1 MRVSH
6 TLSSQVST
14 RLDNDGPTVEKLSKS
29 PLIYV
34 LAQVRIGAVLK
45 MAEYVPLIQERLRK
59 TGYPLYRASE
69 IRELRFGPGQPDL
82 TSTARWHFDASD
94 RSTGFLLQAD
104 SLVFHTSAYKT
115 SEDFFAALTQ
125 GIEIIHEVVGL
136 EVAERLG
143 LRYVDAFQADPDHR
157 LAEYFHPGVR
167 GIALD
172 EIGATQPRLLV
183 NLVADTQ
190 IGGRLVIR
198 LSQNTGPGFLPPDLH
213 PLELTLDKRF
223 APGGEIAVLD
233 YDHFIE
239 RVVPFSVEDIVH
251 AFGALHQVTSGAFR
265 MTVSDFAL
273 QAWR

>member
-1 MRVSH
+1 MSI
-6 TLSSQVST
+6 

-82 TSTARWHFDASD
+82 TRTARWHFDAPD

-125 GIEIIHEVVGL
+125 GIAIIHEVVGL

-143 LRYVDAFQADPDHR
+143 LRYVDAFEADPDHR
-157 LAEYFHPGVR
+157 LAAYFHPGVR

-198 LSQNTGPGFLPPDLH
+198 LSQNTGTGFLPPDLY
-213 PLELTLDKRF
+213 PMELDLHQQFD
-223 APGGEIAVLD
+223 PGGEIAVLD

-239 RVVPFSVEDIVH
+239 RVMPFSVEDILHV
-251 AFGALHQVTSGAFR
+251 FGALHQVTSGAFR